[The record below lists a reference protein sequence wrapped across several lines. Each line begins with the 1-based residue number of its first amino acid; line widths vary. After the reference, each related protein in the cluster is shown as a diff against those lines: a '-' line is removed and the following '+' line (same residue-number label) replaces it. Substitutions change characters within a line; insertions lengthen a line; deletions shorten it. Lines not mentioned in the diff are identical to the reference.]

1 MNALSLS
8 VRPHFSL
15 LSDTE
20 LERPR
25 LGGFAAAA
33 AAAALFVIAI
43 SLETRPLAARPGAGR
58 RGGGRR
64 VGVDVDGGG
73 VDDEVADGFLLRW
86 E

>member
-1 MNALSLS
+1 MNSPF

-33 AAAALFVIAI
+33 AAALLVIAI

-64 VGVDVDGGG
+64 VAGG
-73 VDDEVADGFLLRW
+73 VDDEVDDGFLLRW
-86 E
+86 VK